1 MIRVL
6 AHNIIHE
13 GKEHHLSVAEISDD
27 RGSVKITPF
36 AVETHSTVFVSGTLE
51 IIKTPDGYGYRRI

>member
-6 AHNIIHE
+6 AHKIIFE
-13 GKEHHLSVAEISDD
+13 GMEHNLSVAEISDD

-36 AVETHSTVFVSGTLE
+36 VSETHSTVFVSGTLE
-51 IIKTPDGYGYRRI
+51 IVKTPDGYDYRRV

>member
-6 AHNIIHE
+6 AHKIIYK
-13 GKEHHLSVAEISDD
+13 GMEHYLSVAEISDD

-36 AVETHSTVFVSGTLE
+36 VSETHSTVFVPGTLE
-51 IIKTPDGYGYRRI
+51 IIMTPDGYGYRRI